1 MARKRKKILL
11 ENITVSDAAAKGKAI
26 TRLDNGLVVFIE
38 GAVPG
43 DVCDV
48 LVYKKRKSFLEGRA
62 VKFHSYSDLR
72 REAVCEH
79 FGLCG
84 GCKWQFMD
92 YKHQLYFKQ
101 KEVEDSLTRLGGIEI
116 PTISP
121 ILGCKNEFRYRN
133 KMDYAFTNK
142 RWITTEER
150 GTGEEILDRNG
161 VGFRVAGFWD
171 KVIDL
176 NECHLQPEPSNAIR
190 KAARDYALE
199 HKLEFFDIA
208 KKEGFLRNLIIRMSS
223 TGEIMALFQLFH
235 EDVEQREGLLNHI
248 ADMFPEITSLL
259 YCINPK
265 GNETIFDLEI
275 ITFKGNDCIYEEME
289 GLKFKIGPKSF
300 YQTNSTQ
307 AYELYKVTRD
317 FADISKD
324 DLVYDLYTGTGTI
337 AQFVS
342 RKAKKVIGV
351 ESVSEAIEAA
361 KENAKNNNIDNCAF
375 YAGDMKEV
383 FTEQFIS
390 ENGHPDVIITDPPR
404 DGMHKK
410 VVGQILDV
418 APKKIVYVSCN
429 PATQARDLA
438 LMQENYKVTKVQ
450 PVDMFPQTFHV
461 ENVVLLEKRN
471 GAK

>member
-1 MARKRKKILL
+1 MTRRRKKILL
-11 ENITVSDAAAKGKAI
+11 ENIRVANAGAKGKAVS
-26 TRLDNGLVVFIE
+26 RLDNGLVVFIQ

-48 LVYKKRKSFLEGRA
+48 LIHKKRKSFMEGKP

-72 REAVCEH
+72 RQAICEH

-92 YKHQLYFKQ
+92 YKHQLHFKQ
-101 KEVEDSLTRLGGIEI
+101 KEVEDFLTRLGGIEI
-116 PTISP
+116 PSISP
-121 ILGCKNEFRYRN
+121 ILGCKDEFRYRN
-133 KMDYAFTNK
+133 KMDYAFTNR

-150 GTGEEILDRNG
+150 GTGKKVLERNG
-161 VGFRVAGFWD
+161 AGFRVAGFWD

-176 NECHLQPEPSNAIR
+176 NECHLQAEPSNTIR

-199 HKLEFFDIA
+199 HKLKFFDIA
-208 KKEGFLRNLIIRMSS
+208 EKEGFLRNLIIRMSS
-223 TGEIMALFQLFH
+223 TGEIMVLFQFFH
-235 EDVEQREGLLNHI
+235 ENVDQREGLLNYI
-248 ADMFPEITSLL
+248 SDKFPEITSLL

-265 GNETIFDLEI
+265 GNETIYDLDI
-275 ITFKGNDCIYEEME
+275 ITYKGNNCIYEEMD

-300 YQTNSTQ
+300 YQTNSLQ
-307 AYELYKVTRD
+307 AYELYKVTRS

-324 DLVYDLYTGTGTI
+324 DIVYDLYTGTGTI

-342 RKAKKVIGV
+342 RKAKKVVGI
-351 ESVSEAIEAA
+351 ESVYESIEAA
-361 KENAKNNNIDNCAF
+361 KENAKNNNIDNCVF
-375 YAGDMKEV
+375 YVGDMKKV
-383 FTEQFIS
+383 FTEQFIN
-390 ENGHPDVIITDPPR
+390 ENGRPDIIITDPPR
-404 DGMHKK
+404 NGMHKK

-418 APKKIVYVSCN
+418 APKKVVYVSCN

-438 LMQENYKVTKVQ
+438 LMNEHYKLTKVQ

-461 ENVVLLEKRN
+461 ENVVLLERR
-471 GAK
+471 